1 MKRKLVQS
9 KTTQTKERD
18 RAAFSLYPT
27 AGLMLWCVSMEAV
40 AVTTLL
46 TLECHIGWGPAQQE
60 K

>member
-9 KTTQTKERD
+9 KTTQTKGKE
-18 RAAFSLYPT
+18 RAAFSVYPT
-27 AGLMLWCVSMEAV
+27 AGLMLSCVSMEAV

-46 TLECHIGWGPAQQE
+46 MLECHIGWRPAQQE